1 MNLYSQ
7 TRSTQ
12 GAIMKKLTR
21 FAVQRLHRRGGP
33 SHQDGAA
40 MVEFAIVS
48 PFALLLV
55 FGIIQLG
62 LIMTAKEIVNE
73 AAFLG
78 ARAGSV
84 QHAQVSEMMK
94 VMTKALVPF
103 YQDTTIK
110 NNDVRRLADA
120 LFKAKQE
127 TDPLFCITNCFL
139 TVDVLNP
146 SDAAFQDF
154 GLVDSAN
161 RTYIPNDNLDFR
173 HSAPGANS
181 GYTIQDANALKIKV
195 TYGYQLK
202 VPLMQTVFRAIMCSV
217 DSGIDAFGRGNS
229 PASASPSDCATYYSQ
244 GRVPIVAHATVQM
257 QSDARQTK

>member
-12 GAIMKKLTR
+12 GAIMKDFTR
-21 FAVQRLHRRGGP
+21 FAAERFHRRRGP
-33 SHQDGAA
+33 SHQKGAA

-62 LIMTAKEIVNE
+62 LILAAKQIVNE

-84 QHAQVSEMMK
+84 QHAQKSEMMK

-110 NNDVRRLADA
+110 NNDVWRLADA
-120 LFKAKQE
+120 LGKAKSE
-127 TDPLFCITNCFL
+127 TDPLFCTPNCFL
-139 TVDVLNP
+139 DVQVLNP

-161 RTYIPNDNLDFR
+161 HTYIPNDNLDFR

-202 VPLMQTVFRAIMCSV
+202 VPLMRSVISSVMCGIG
-217 DSGIDAFGRGNS
+217 SGVDAFGNGNPTVNA
-229 PASASPSDCATYYSQ
+229 PADDCSTYYNQ
-244 GRVPIVAHATVQM
+244 GRIPIVAYATVQM
-257 QSDARQTK
+257 QSDAWQ